1 MALIGLPGPA
11 ATAASAG
18 PTAAGMFSGCTPA
31 GRSMKVTV
39 GRVACQEMA
48 TRLLGG
54 TTAFAYFVP
63 PACAPDRHRRCPVL
77 YLLHGFGGDYTSMLG
92 TASAPSA
99 WVASLDRS
107 PPVPP
112 EQSPSPWTES
122 DSSKWVGASPL
133 AMILVAPDGRTTPG
147 GYGPQAGLDGY
158 WADWNP
164 RYAAGGDEQSYDTPA
179 PRFAGFVAQELVPF
193 IDAHLPVGR
202 GRDWQALAGTSLGGY
217 GSYAIG
223 LAHPD
228 QWASLGA
235 VSGIMNILLLPGLD
249 PSASAAPV
257 GLQAPVDVGYGH
269 LPGHLVPLGDLP
281 GPAQDFGAATYVF
294 GDPSVDQAYY
304 RGNQPVDL
312 AFNALADGPGGQ
324 SVYIRG
330 FSNDAV
336 PRQASDLSS
345 PSGYLGAQA
354 FESLVLATNTEL
366 NQSFNDVGAQYS
378 YQRHPGIHED
388 AYWNPWLR
396 EQEVAQ
402 YARLAHWNGG
412 GAPPAQPT
420 SFSYRS
426 IYTSFSIWGWHVSVQ
441 RPDVEFLQ
449 MSAVSCSAFTLRGS
463 GTVTVTVPGSCH
475 SGVAGHNRVTVDL
488 GPSMPVDAQGGTDA
502 SSAYGRT
509 ATVHLTPLR

>member
-1 MALIGLPGPA
+1 MGPA
-11 ATAASAG
+11 GAEPERRWAFPNSR
-18 PTAAGMFSGCTPA
+18 SGGGGAPV
-31 GRSMKVTV
+31 GRTMKVTV
-39 GRVACQEMA
+39 GRVACQQMLS
-48 TRLLGG
+48 RLLGG

-63 PACAPDRHRRCPVL
+63 AACAPALHRRCPVL
-77 YLLHGFGGDYTSMLG
+77 YLLHGFGGDYTYMVG

-99 WVASLDRS
+99 WVAALASA

-112 EQSPSPWTES
+112 EQSASPWTES
-122 DSSKWVGASPL
+122 DSSKWVKASPL

-179 PRFAGFVAQELVPF
+179 PRFASFVGEELVSYV
-193 IDAHLPVGR
+193 DAHLPVGR

-228 QWASLGA
+228 HWASLGA

-249 PSASAAPV
+249 PSSSAVPV
-257 GLQAPVDVGYGH
+257 GLAPPADVGH
-269 LPGHLVPLGDLP
+269 RNLPGHLLPLSDLP
-281 GPAQDFGAATYVF
+281 GPAQDLGAATYAF
-294 GDPSVDQAYY
+294 GDPSADQAYY

-312 AFNALADGPGGQ
+312 AFNALAHGPGGQ

-336 PRQASDLSS
+336 PRETSDFSS
-345 PSGYLGAQA
+345 PPDYMVAQT
-354 FESLVLATNTEL
+354 FEALVLATNVEL
-366 NQSFNDVGAQYS
+366 NGSFSDLGVNYT
-378 YQRHPGIHED
+378 YQRHPGIHNNP
-388 AYWNPWLR
+388 YWNPWLR

-412 GAPPAQPT
+412 GNPPAWPT

-426 IYTSFSIWGWHVSVQ
+426 VYPSFSIWGWAVSVQ
-441 RPDVEFLQ
+441 RPDIEFLQ
-449 MSAVSCSAFTLRGS
+449 MSAVSCTGFTLRGT
-463 GTVTVTVPGSCH
+463 GIVTVTVPASCH
-475 SGVAGHNRVTVDL
+475 RGWAGHPRVTVDL
-488 GPSMPVDAQGGTDA
+488 GPSMPVDAQGSADA
-502 SSAYGRT
+502 SPAYGRT
-509 ATVHLTPLR
+509 VSVHLTPLR